1 MLGEHIFS
9 AEDAAFEKRT
19 LLNILDS
26 IHESILIID
35 AQTRVCYVND
45 SYLKMFGIQREKIIG
60 RHLAKFEPLAR
71 IHEVLKTGVP
81 LTGDISHIHSAQLDV
96 CADIVPLCQDG
107 RIIGAL
113 ALMKNMTELVQ
124 TNRELEHFKQL
135 SEHLQN
141 ELASKDDL
149 PPAFRN
155 VLGHSK
161 SFVTVLR
168 TAARAAPSEASIC
181 IMGESGVGKEV
192 VAEALHYSSRRAG
205 GPLIKI
211 NCAAI
216 PENLMESELFGYE
229 AGAFTGARAGG
240 KPGKFELAQHGTI
253 FLDEIGEMPLTMQVK
268 LLRALQ
274 EHEITRVGGSRP
286 IQLDFRLI
294 TATNRDLAA
303 MMSEGSFREDLYYR
317 INVIAL
323 TIPPLRERREDIVP
337 LARFFLSRLNK
348 KYNKTKILSYSAI
361 RRLEHYRWPGNVREL
376 RNVIE
381 RLFITSPTDILE
393 FESGDNTLSFRGA
406 GPETSLEAQDRTD
419 PASAPVREGVSL
431 RAAVEAYEKQ
441 LVLETLD
448 ACGGSVS
455 KAAGRLRLH
464 KSVLYRKLEKYRGQ
478 EAISGPGT

>member
-1 MLGEHIFS
+1 MATIPSDGSPMLGEHIFS

-168 TAARAAPSEASIC
+168 TAARGRPQRGQHLHHGGERRRQGGSGGGPALQQPPRRRPAHQNQLRRHS
-181 IMGESGVGKEV
+181 GESDGK
-192 VAEALHYSSRRAG
+192 RA
-205 GPLIKI
+205 
-211 NCAAI
+211 
-216 PENLMESELFGYE
+216 
-229 AGAFTGARAGG
+229 
-240 KPGKFELAQHGTI
+240 
-253 FLDEIGEMPLTMQVK
+253 V
-268 LLRALQ
+268 
-274 EHEITRVGGSRP
+274 
-286 IQLDFRLI
+286 RL
-294 TATNRDLAA
+294 
-303 MMSEGSFREDLYYR
+303 
-317 INVIAL
+317 
-323 TIPPLRERREDIVP
+323 
-337 LARFFLSRLNK
+337 
-348 KYNKTKILSYSAI
+348 
-361 RRLEHYRWPGNVREL
+361 
-376 RNVIE
+376 
-381 RLFITSPTDILE
+381 
-393 FESGDNTLSFRGA
+393 
-406 GPETSLEAQDRTD
+406 
-419 PASAPVREGVSL
+419 
-431 RAAVEAYEKQ
+431 
-441 LVLETLD
+441 
-448 ACGGSVS
+448 
-455 KAAGRLRLH
+455 
-464 KSVLYRKLEKYRGQ
+464 
-478 EAISGPGT
+478 

>member
-1 MLGEHIFS
+1 MATIPSDGSPMLGEHIFS

-45 SYLKMFGIQREKIIG
+45 SYLKMFGVQREKIIG

-323 TIPPLRERREDIVP
+323 TIPPLRERREDINVYAS
-337 LARFFLSRLNK
+337 LFLEELGRQYGRTYRL
-348 KYNKTKILSYSAI
+348 SAEALDLLN
-361 RRLEHYRWPGNVREL
+361 RYYWPGNVREL
-376 RNVIE
+376 KNCME
-381 RLFITSPTDILE
+381 
-393 FESGDNTLSFRGA
+393 
-406 GPETSLEAQDRTD
+406 
-419 PASAPVREGVSL
+419 
-431 RAAVEAYEKQ
+431 RAAVLTPGDLVDVDQ
-441 LVLETLD
+441 LP
-448 ACGGSVS
+448 AKMKSGGSGAAAPPPGRYKLRELLERTEQEAIESALRSCGNNRS
-455 KAAGRLRLH
+455 KAMDLLGISRRNF
-464 KSVLYRKLEKYRGQ
+464 YQKLEKYHL
-478 EAISGPGT
+478 T

>member
-1 MLGEHIFS
+1 MATIPSDGSPMLGEHIFS

-229 AGAFTGARAGG
+229 EGAFTGAKKGG
-240 KPGKFELAQHGTI
+240 KKGYFEMAYGGTL
-253 FLDEIGEMPLTMQVK
+253 FLDEIGEIPFQLQGK
-268 LLRALQ
+268 LLEVLQ
-274 EHEITRVGGSRP
+274 SKTFFHVGGTRQMTS
-286 IQLDFRLI
+286 DVRLI
-294 TATNRDLAA
+294 AATNKNLKEMVR
-303 MMSEGSFREDLYYR
+303 EKRFREDLFYR
-317 INVIAL
+317 INVFPID
-323 TIPPLRERREDIVP
+323 IPPLRERRGGIYSIVMDILPDVCNRLGIEP
-337 LARFFLSRLNK
+337 LVLSSQAYK
-348 KYNKTKILSYSAI
+348 KILQYP
-361 RRLEHYRWPGNVREL
+361 WPGNIREL
-376 RNVIE
+376 ENVLEKAAILSDGKIILPDDVLLPDAADSFMAVPATLQEIKESAERNAIVNALRLYQGDKE
-381 RLFITSPTDILE
+381 RAAEYLAIGRTNIFDKIKKYHI
-393 FESGDNTLSFRGA
+393 
-406 GPETSLEAQDRTD
+406 RTD
-419 PASAPVREGVSL
+419 E
-431 RAAVEAYEKQ
+431 VES
-441 LVLETLD
+441 
-448 ACGGSVS
+448 CF
-455 KAAGRLRLH
+455 
-464 KSVLYRKLEKYRGQ
+464 
-478 EAISGPGT
+478 